1 MQSTARFNTPVARAL
16 LAASLGI
23 AAASL
28 GGCSSAELYTYSSD
42 AHSPKSVTIIDTATG
57 EKVWTCDIPVGQKLD
72 MRFANRP
79 RATEEKGFDELAWSL
94 SGVDSKSKG
103 RKNIVQV
110 PPVSRRRLEMT
121 LRPAPA
127 LK

>member
-121 LRPAPA
+121 LRPAPE

>member
-1 MQSTARFNTPVARAL
+1 MQSTVRSNALVARAFL
-16 LAASLGI
+16 VASLG
-23 AAASL
+23 AATASL
-28 GGCSSAELYTYSSD
+28 GGCSSAEIYTYSSD
-42 AHSPKSVTIIDTATG
+42 AHSPKSVTIVDTATG

-79 RATEEKGFDELAWSL
+79 TATEERGSDELAWSL

-103 RKNIVQV
+103 QRNIVQV
-110 PPVSRRRLEMT
+110 PPVSRRRIDMT
-121 LRPAPA
+121 LRPAPE

>member
-1 MQSTARFNTPVARAL
+1 MQSTFRSTAHVARVL
-16 LAASLGI
+16 LVASLGL

-28 GGCSSAELYTYSSD
+28 GGCSTAEVYTYTSD
-42 AHSPKSVTIIDTATG
+42 AHSPKSVTITDTATG

-79 RATEEKGFDELAWSL
+79 PATEERGSDELAWSL

-103 RKNIVQV
+103 RRNIVQV
-110 PPVSRRRLEMT
+110 PPVSRRRIDMT
-121 LRPAPA
+121 LRPAPE